1 MYRKVSPVECKSSA
15 SLLYNNFDVL
25 LSDDESE
32 VTFGIVHKAAV
43 IVFKPTLVQGADGD
57 NDSLYKRIIC
67 KGESAH
73 NSSMILQAKWCVLP
87 QRTLLVITSVKGV
100 QMFEADG
107 SIMVFWQALTQN
119 SSGTIAQYARGI
131 TAVGEKHICVG
142 AADGAILVYEIPPR
156 GTSLKFQET
165 LSSHDFSIADL
176 QASGDTMIS
185 ADESGKIVIWKSGGH
200 FSSLLSID
208 GYGWPATS
216 IRLWKTFVI
225 AGYGSGHVRVFNSET
240 GIIVAEIAAHAKWIN
255 AIDVAPMAGL
265 LLTTSE
271 DSYIRVFSLYDFEM
285 NYQKSVGDIQLTG
298 GRFLSDNGNSFGVT
312 GYDSTE
318 VQIFQKD

>member
-1 MYRKVSPVECKSSA
+1 MYKKVAPVECKSSA
-15 SLLYNNFDVL
+15 SLLFNNFDVL
-25 LSDDESE
+25 LSEDENE

-43 IVFKPTLVQGADGD
+43 VVFKPSLVQGEEE
-57 NDSLYKRIIC
+57 NENNYKRIIC

-107 SIMVFWQALTQN
+107 SIMVFWQALTHN
-119 SSGTIAQYARGI
+119 SSGSVAQYARGI
-131 TAVGEKHICVG
+131 TPVGDKHICVG

-156 GTSLKFQET
+156 GTSFKFQET

-176 QASGDTMIS
+176 QSSGESMVS
-185 ADESGKIVIWKSGGH
+185 ADESGKIVLWKSGGH
-200 FSSLLSID
+200 FTNLLSID

-216 IRLWKTFVI
+216 IRMWKSYII
-225 AGYGSGHVRVFNSET
+225 AGYGSGHVRIFNSEN
-240 GIIVAEIAAHAKWIN
+240 GVIVAEIAAHAKWIN
-255 AIDVAPMAGL
+255 AIDVATAAGL

-271 DSYIRVFSLYDFEM
+271 DSYVRVFSLYDFEM
-285 NYQKSVGDIQLTG
+285 NYQKSVVDVQLTG
-298 GRFLSDNGNSFGVT
+298 GRFLGSNGKSFGVT